1 MRDINLPSNSGRETA
16 RTDSRQEVKSRQGT
30 SLAEWGEKTDFWNEW
45 ESEFK
50 DPSQKNLPTLSSQ
63 DMSSP
68 APLNSATSHEED
80 PDLHLEPWASQLAF
94 HERRLEKE
102 GTVDYGLPFKRQE
115 MLGEKTKE
123 FGRLLQ
129 STFRKQIEIFNQ
141 SRKSPAHAIHIY
153 RISRSDEDFLIYRN
167 GIKLIISSQRAGRIA
182 LSFNQYLAPNSQS
195 ESLGHVE
202 LEAIWGPFD
211 QLYWSYKGERV
222 QLMDIVRYFLSEL
235 AFQSFR

>member
-1 MRDINLPSNSGRETA
+1 MDLCRPS
-16 RTDSRQEVKSRQGT
+16 
-30 SLAEWGEKTDFWNEW
+30 AE
-45 ESEFK
+45 
-50 DPSQKNLPTLSSQ
+50 P
-63 DMSSP
+63 
-68 APLNSATSHEED
+68 SHEED
-80 PDLHLEPWASQLAF
+80 PELHLEPWASQLAF

-167 GIKLIISSQRAGRIA
+167 GIKLIISSQRAGRIT